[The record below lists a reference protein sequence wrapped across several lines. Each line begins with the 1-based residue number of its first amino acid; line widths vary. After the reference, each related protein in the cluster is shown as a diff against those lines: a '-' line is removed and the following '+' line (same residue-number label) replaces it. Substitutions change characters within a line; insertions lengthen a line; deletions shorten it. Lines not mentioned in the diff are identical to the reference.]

1 MHQGLTMAFPV
12 NVDTNAAIQLWIPTP
27 LANLSLIC
35 KAANESCPNS
45 LYFEHLL
52 QQWAMHLQNYY
63 DRYHLVKIVLEPAVF
78 SFLSFPSFFF
88 LFFSSKNAFFFTV
101 QQETLIN

>member
-88 LFFSSKNAFFFTV
+88 LFFQQECIFFTV